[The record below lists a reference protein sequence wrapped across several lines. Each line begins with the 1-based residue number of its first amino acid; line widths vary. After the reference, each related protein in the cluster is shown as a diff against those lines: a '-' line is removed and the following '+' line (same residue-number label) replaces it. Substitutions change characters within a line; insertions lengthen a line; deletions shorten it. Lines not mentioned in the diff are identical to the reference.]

1 MEPIVTRR
9 AKTPGGFGA
18 AGARARPV
26 GLAMKRLKG
35 PGLPTRDGL
44 TLQRSEN
51 LANPNP
57 GGSRAMSKLIVFL
70 SMIFIL
76 PISASANAQQR
87 AASVAFYSA
96 PEMNLVEIDKRI
108 FDQLSAGSTVNLAA
122 FVLSDYEIIDSL
134 KFAASRGAK
143 IRIYLDPREL
153 AQLKLNENHPF
164 VQLSRAP
171 NVQIKVKAEAE
182 GLMHMK
188 SYAVDNSIL
197 RTGSANESFTGL
209 TKQDNDLLL
218 ITDRAAVEAFNRK
231 FEVMWARRSNV
242 AFSFP

>member
-1 MEPIVTRR
+1 M
-9 AKTPGGFGA
+9 
-18 AGARARPV
+18 
-26 GLAMKRLKG
+26 LKQII
-35 PGLPTRDGL
+35 LL
-44 TLQRSEN
+44 IMILELQ
-51 LANPNP
+51 
-57 GGSRAMSKLIVFL
+57 
-70 SMIFIL
+70 
-76 PISASANAQQR
+76 ISSGANAQQR
-87 AASVAFYSA
+87 TSSVAFYSA

-108 FDQLSAGSTVNLAA
+108 LDQISAGSTVNLAA

-134 KFAASRGAK
+134 TFAAFRGAK

-153 AQLKLNENHPF
+153 AQLKLKEDHPF
-164 VQLSRAP
+164 VKLSRAP
-171 NVQIKVKAEAE
+171 GVQIKVKAEAE